1 MTHSEIPAAWKK
13 TIIVPLVRIM
23 FDSADKDL
31 QSAWDQ
37 AIQLIQCH
45 APKTEQELRMFVRM
59 TILNAQA
66 NLSFAES
73 VDPGTTQSQAIRLRT
88 NGLAL
93 MKAADKAEQRFRQL
107 QTTRAQKARN
117 AAAAP
122 EEVPTP
128 DKAPEK
134 ATEKPAEKAPEPKT
148 SPQAASK
155 PRTAQ
160 EEGRAISAYAR
171 KNNISYAEAW
181 LKFQIAKKADQLQP
195 SEA

>member
-1 MTHSEIPAAWKK
+1 MTQTAIPAAWKK
-13 TIIVPLVRIM
+13 TLIVPLVRIM
-23 FDSADKDL
+23 FDGADGDL

-37 AIQLIQCH
+37 AIQLVQCH

-73 VDPGTTQSQAIRLRT
+73 VDPNATRPQAIRLRT

-93 MKAADKAEQRFRQL
+93 AKAADKAEQRFRQL
-107 QTTRAQKARN
+107 QTARAQKARN
-117 AAAAP
+117 AAPTP
-122 EEVPTP
+122 EETPTSEE
-128 DKAPEK
+128 AP
-134 ATEKPAEKAPEPKT
+134 EKAPEPKK
-148 SPQAASK
+148 SPQPAPK

-171 KNNISYAEAW
+171 KNNIAYAEAW
-181 LKFQIAKKADQLQP
+181 IVFQREKQAGQP
-195 SEA
+195 LSTAT

>member
-1 MTHSEIPAAWKK
+1 MTQTAIPAAWKK
-13 TIIVPLVRIM
+13 TLIVPLVRIM
-23 FDSADKDL
+23 FDGADGDL

-37 AIQLIQCH
+37 AIQLVQCY

-73 VDPGTTQSQAIRLRT
+73 VDPNATRPQAIRLRT

-93 MKAADKAEQRFRQL
+93 AKAADKAEQRFRQL
-107 QTTRAQKARN
+107 QTARAQKARN
-117 AAAAP
+117 AAPAP
-122 EEVPTP
+122 EEAPTSEE
-128 DKAPEK
+128 AP
-134 ATEKPAEKAPEPKT
+134 EKAPEPRKSPEPVK
-148 SPQAASK
+148 SPQPAPK

-171 KNNISYAEAW
+171 KNNIAYAEAW
-181 LKFQIAKKADQLQP
+181 IIFQREKQAGQSQP
-195 SEA
+195 IET